1 MADGRVGEPRV
12 HDPTTAVEIGQRKGD
27 GGLFLGGVAIVGYCR
42 RQDCSENNRR
52 ESVNDLDVRTLASE
66 SVRLGE
72 RADRLQP
79 NVPRGTV
86 FWLSSWISMARS
98 DESVL
103 GLVCRLILSSQSGF
117 VVRLQL
123 SP

>member
-1 MADGRVGEPRV
+1 VG
-12 HDPTTAVEIGQRKGD
+12 
-27 GGLFLGGVAIVGYCR
+27 FLGGVAIVGYCR
-42 RQDCSENNRR
+42 RQDCSENNRLDRERDLGRR